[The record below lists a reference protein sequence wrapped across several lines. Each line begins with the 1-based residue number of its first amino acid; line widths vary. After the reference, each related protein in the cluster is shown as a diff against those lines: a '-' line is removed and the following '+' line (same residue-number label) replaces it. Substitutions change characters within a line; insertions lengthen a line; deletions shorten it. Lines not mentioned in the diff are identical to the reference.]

1 MTPGDLR
8 EIVTST
14 RIARYEITIIIMI
27 SFAVHYLPASIPIPH
42 FQSCESCISPSSPVG
57 PASISY
63 YERIEFLIFSGH
75 SNIFGSMSRIFLIA
89 FTATL
94 SIFVSPVWSASSS
107 CSTSVTATNG
117 LKPSVASGYQV
128 ALVATGLTNPRSI
141 QFDTLGNLLVLQ
153 DGAGIANLVFQDD
166 GGTCLSVKSTR
177 NVIKYK
183 DVSVL
188 PVVEALPH
196 SPES

>member
-1 MTPGDLR
+1 
-8 EIVTST
+8 
-14 RIARYEITIIIMI
+14 
-27 SFAVHYLPASIPIPH
+27 
-42 FQSCESCISPSSPVG
+42 
-57 PASISY
+57 
-63 YERIEFLIFSGH
+63 
-75 SNIFGSMSRIFLIA
+75 MSRIFLVA
-89 FTATL
+89 FTAIL

-107 CSTSVTATNG
+107 CSTSVTPTNG

-177 NVIKYK
+177 NVINYN

-188 PVVEALPH
+188 PVVGDLPH